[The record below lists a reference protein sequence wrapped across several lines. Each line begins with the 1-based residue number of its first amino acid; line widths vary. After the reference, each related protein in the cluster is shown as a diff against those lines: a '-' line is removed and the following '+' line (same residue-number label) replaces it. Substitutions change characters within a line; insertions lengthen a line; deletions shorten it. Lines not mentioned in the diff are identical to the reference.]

1 MVKRES
7 IKLAGYITVSSFF
20 IFAIIAVILA
30 GIDYN
35 MAQPDWIS
43 NKFSATSPVQIACV
57 VFSIVLAAVG
67 YPVFAYPNSNV
78 LVTYEVCIFV
88 SLCFNFAIGCL
99 VIAAGS
105 IGYIPLTMGCNAKI
119 SGMLEIWDNMDTYLH
134 NVDQAL
140 CSKNCPCAFNGSFT
154 DDMEY
159 ASIYKTW
166 VKSNASFG
174 PISFANCTGEVKTNV
189 YEKTKKEN
197 EDFDIENTFDV
208 NKFSDYMGMI
218 EEKFNCVGWCS
229 TSYQINKTNSTKM
242 IKYLFSN
249 INNGIP
255 QHFGCVDQVI
265 EWLPQ
270 YLLSNGACTLVQV
283 VFQIIIFILCIK
295 LGNAKGEEFNK
306 GDIEIQN
313 VNPQ

>member
-105 IGYIPLTMGCNAKI
+105 IGYIPLTFKI
-119 SGMLEIWDNMDTYLH
+119 GKI
-134 NVDQAL
+134 V
-140 CSKNCPCAFNGSFT
+140 
-154 DDMEY
+154 
-159 ASIYKTW
+159 
-166 VKSNASFG
+166 
-174 PISFANCTGEVKTNV
+174 
-189 YEKTKKEN
+189 
-197 EDFDIENTFDV
+197 
-208 NKFSDYMGMI
+208 
-218 EEKFNCVGWCS
+218 
-229 TSYQINKTNSTKM
+229 
-242 IKYLFSN
+242 
-249 INNGIP
+249 
-255 QHFGCVDQVI
+255 
-265 EWLPQ
+265 
-270 YLLSNGACTLVQV
+270 
-283 VFQIIIFILCIK
+283 
-295 LGNAKGEEFNK
+295 
-306 GDIEIQN
+306 
-313 VNPQ
+313 